1 MQDARETVRGAKLY
15 FCSQTEIQERYD
27 VTMSQIYLEMN
38 HIKKTFGELEVLK
51 DISISVHKGEVV
63 SVIGPSGSGKSTL
76 LRCATMLEKMDGGDL
91 SFLGEKAAWE
101 ENGKCVYANKKQLKE
116 IRKNFGLVF
125 QNFNLFPHYSV
136 MKNITDAPIHVQKR
150 DKAQVYEE
158 ARALLKKMGL
168 EDKENAYPCQLSG
181 GQCQRVAIARALALN
196 PKILFFD
203 EPTSALDP
211 ELTGEVLKVIRGLAD
226 QHTTMI
232 IVTHE
237 MSFARDVADHVLF
250 MDGGVVVEEGPA
262 KQLIDHPRE
271 QRTKQFLAHYAE

>member
-38 HIKKTFGELEVLK
+38 HVKKTFGELEVLK
-51 DISISVHKGEVV
+51 DISLSVHKGEVV

-136 MKNITDAPIHVQKR
+136 IKNITDAPLRVQKR
-150 DKAQVYEE
+150 NKSEVYAE
-158 ARALLKKMGL
+158 AR
-168 EDKENAYPCQLSG
+168 
-181 GQCQRVAIARALALN
+181 
-196 PKILFFD
+196 
-203 EPTSALDP
+203 
-211 ELTGEVLKVIRGLAD
+211 
-226 QHTTMI
+226 
-232 IVTHE
+232 
-237 MSFARDVADHVLF
+237 
-250 MDGGVVVEEGPA
+250 
-262 KQLIDHPRE
+262 
-271 QRTKQFLAHYAE
+271 